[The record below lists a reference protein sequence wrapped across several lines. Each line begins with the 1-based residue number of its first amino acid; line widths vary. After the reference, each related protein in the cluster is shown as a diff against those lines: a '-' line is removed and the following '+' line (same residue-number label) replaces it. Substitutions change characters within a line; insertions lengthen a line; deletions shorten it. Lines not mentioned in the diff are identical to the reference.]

1 MSGTVSKHVTV
12 VSELSRLVSEHCLL
26 EVSELEQDI
35 ACRSDH
41 AQHLQ
46 VFGAYFNQF
55 CPSNTLF
62 SCPKNL
68 EQLYE
73 VWCILMPFTR
83 QQSLVS
89 LIKLEFLSTVV
100 PIVHYL
106 I

>member
-46 VFGAYFNQF
+46 VSFSTFNAV
-55 CPSNTLF
+55 TLTEAMLMT
-62 SCPKNL
+62 PLL
-68 EQLYE
+68 ELTLTYK
-73 VWCILMPFTR
+73 
-83 QQSLVS
+83 SL
-89 LIKLEFLSTVV
+89 LLTLC
-100 PIVHYL
+100 
-106 I
+106 